1 MAALSPGH
9 LHDKRSRCRAAP
21 PQMDNVLMQSD
32 ATAPLG
38 FVCKVRQ
45 GGANKSARTPQGPL
59 TCAAPAPGRLAQ

>member
-1 MAALSPGH
+1 
-9 LHDKRSRCRAAP
+9 
-21 PQMDNVLMQSD
+21 MDNVLMQSD